1 MSHQVIMHQVFVQR
15 SDEAFVTA
23 IFQTYAIVYPSVV
36 DQAIDAAE
44 DVVGLLNGTF
54 TSGRIGQ
61 VKGNLI
67 PLAVDSFEGFQVVFG
82 ATADDDRNGAFAG
95 QGMYYARTDTTSAAR
110 NDDGFVL

>member
-1 MSHQVIMHQVFVQR
+1 MHQVFVQR

-44 DVVGLLNGTF
+44 DVVGSLNGTF
-54 TSGRIGQ
+54 TGGRVGQ
-61 VKGNLI
+61 VQRDLI
-67 PLAVDSFEGFQVVFG
+67 PRAVDGLEGFQIVFG

-95 QGMYYARTDTTSAAR
+95 QGMNDARTDTTSAAR